1 MPVNSAEKS
10 LSVTGKCLLYWG
22 RGGWLLPAV
31 PDCTAWSGV
40 MKRRMLC
47 PSTQAANESKE
58 EYKMIRI
65 LRNPFCLLTFVAML
79 VNACVSTQLTSV
91 WKDPA
96 YQTRPAKIMVVGVAR
111 NPINRRLFED
121 EFVRQLKSRGTDAI
135 ASYTVIPDK
144 QQGDQEAIAQ
154 KVKELGA
161 DTILITRLVSKKTVQ
176 VYVPGTAYYPPPYDG
191 RWPDYYGYG
200 YRYMYTPGY
209 IAEDQYAVIETNLYE
224 AKSDKLIW
232 AASSETGI
240 GDSNQNLIQSYIS
253 VMVNNMIGLGLLGK

>member
-1 MPVNSAEKS
+1 MRS
-10 LSVTGKCLLYWG
+10 LFKAFGLFIFIPL
-22 RGGWLLPAV
+22 
-31 PDCTAWSGV
+31 
-40 MKRRMLC
+40 M
-47 PSTQAANESKE
+47 
-58 EYKMIRI
+58 
-65 LRNPFCLLTFVAML
+65 VAS
-79 VNACVSTQLTSV
+79 CVSTQLTSV
-91 WKDPA
+91 WKDPS

-144 QQGDQEAIAQ
+144 QQGDQEAIAK
-154 KVKELGA
+154 KVNELGA
-161 DTILITRLVSKKTVQ
+161 DTVLITRLISKKIVQ
-176 VYVPGTAYYPPPYDG
+176 VYVPGTAYYPPPYYG

-209 IAEDQYAVIETNLYE
+209 IAQDEYAVIETNLYE

-240 GDSNQNLIQSYIS
+240 GDNNQNLIQSYIS